1 MKKYIYLAIIALLLG
16 ACNEETFL
24 KEKPLDFMS
33 ATNSYS
39 STVNFDQAVN
49 ELYYLTRFEFYC
61 NQERSAQDYFMG
73 TDLYGNG
80 SSGSSDPNLAAAYG
94 ATGGIASAHWDKL
107 YLIIAQANTLLGR
120 LPSSKV
126 PKGDQPLFEAKA
138 KFFRGFAFRTL
149 AYFYGDQTKNL
160 GVPMPLE
167 EVTSPK
173 TNYTRATYTEIIT
186 QAISD
191 VKFAAENLLKI
202 DAPSLS
208 NGEVNSAAA
217 YHLLSEL
224 YLTSGEF
231 QKAVDAS
238 TMVINGSCG
247 TVGLMTN
254 RFGSRKTETPGD
266 VFWDLYR
273 NNNQNR
279 KAGNTEGLWVIQM
292 ENLGTSAGGMD
303 LTSIWSAPGSFLL
316 ERMCAPQTGL
326 FSMKKG
332 GTSYAPFTWPIG
344 DYTGGR
350 GIGSCVPTYHFDKEV
365 WGGLGSAEF
374 KQDIRNANHNFVR
387 KFKFNTINAATRAAV
402 VAAFG
407 SDTIDVD
414 KYDEYTAAGWTFVSG
429 DNNVISS
436 FPGRYL
442 MCYQTKCAGLKD
454 YPSALV
460 ANTATY
466 ALQSSAGGT
475 YSDQYMFRLA
485 ETYLLRAEAYVRL
498 GGAANLALA
507 AADINVVRNRAKAA
521 PVTATDLSVTGV
533 TGVAGLDYI
542 LDERMRE
549 LGMEEKRRL
558 TLGRLGEDIFY
569 KRVVAYNPYLSG
581 AYGTRGAVTFL
592 KTYTRYA
599 IPQSAI
605 DANKD
610 AKLEQNTGY

>member
-1 MKKYIYLAIIALLLG
+1 MKKYIYLAIIALLFG
-16 ACNEETFL
+16 ACNEEKFL
-24 KEKPLDFMS
+24 KEEPLDFMS

-39 STVNFDQAVN
+39 STVNFNQAVN
-49 ELYYLTRFEFYC
+49 ELYYLTRYEFYC

-73 TDLYGNG
+73 TDLFGNG
-80 SSGSSDPNLAAAYG
+80 SSGSSDPNLGAAYG

-107 YLIIAQANTLLGR
+107 YLIIAQANTLLSR

-126 PKGDQPLFEAKA
+126 PASDRPLFEAKA

-149 AYFYGDQTKNL
+149 AYFYGDQTKNI
-160 GVPMPLE
+160 GVPMSLE
-167 EVTSPK
+167 EVTKPK
-173 TNYTRATYTEIIT
+173 TNYTRASYTEVIA

-191 VKFAAENLLKI
+191 VKFASETLMKI
-202 DAPSLS
+202 DAPTLN
-208 NGEVNSAAA
+208 NGEINSAAA

-224 YLTSGEF
+224 YLTSGEY
-231 QKAVDAS
+231 QKAVDAA

-279 KAGNTEGLWVIQM
+279 KSGNTEGLWVIQM
-292 ENLGTSAGGMD
+292 ENLGTTAGGMD
-303 LTSIWSAPGSFLL
+303 VTSIWSSPGSFLL

-326 FSMKKG
+326 FVMQKG
-332 GTSYAPFTWPIG
+332 GKDGISYSPFTWPIG

-365 WGGLGSAEF
+365 WGGLGSTEF

-387 KFKFNTINAATRAAV
+387 KFKFNTTNAATRAAV
-402 VAAFG
+402 VAALG
-407 SDTIDVD
+407 SDTIDID
-414 KYDEYTAAGWTFVSG
+414 KYDEYTAAGWTFTTG
-429 DNNVISS
+429 DNNVKTS

-454 YPSALV
+454 YPSALI
-460 ANTATY
+460 ANASTY
-466 ALQSSAGGT
+466 ALQIAAGGT

-485 ETYLLRAEAYVRL
+485 ETYLLRAEAYARL
-498 GGAANLALA
+498 QKFDLAL
-507 AADINVVRNRAKAA
+507 ADINVVRNRANAV
-521 PVTATDLSVTGV
+521 PATLAEVSATGV
-533 TGVAGLDYI
+533 SGVAGLDYI
-542 LDERMRE
+542 LDERIRE

-581 AYGTRGAVTFL
+581 AYGTRAAVTFL

-610 AKLEQNTGY
+610 AVLKQNTDY